1 MNGTDFCDRFFKWS
15 HRIIVKQKHITFL
28 LKSTKKLWLG
38 MSFLVAGVFAAVSR
52 ADSCRQWR
60 GLRRSSSFLRSSLH
74 SYPYALHSSPR
85 SCNYHVS
92 CCSANTK
99 KIAASNYSLS
109 CSVGG
114 KNGRYYYCGTETE
127 KRQKNCRGDKCEL
140 LILKSRHF
148 FILWKHLCTSVFQQR
163 RRDFGGKNSR
173 TLLRLLSTHK
183 VMKVT
188 LKKYIKNKQWA

>member
-127 KRQKNCRGDKCEL
+127 KRQKKTAEGINVNCWSSNLGISSSCENIFVPRYFNKDAE
-140 LILKSRHF
+140 ILEGKTPGLFWDFCQHTNS
-148 FILWKHLCTSVFQQR
+148 WK
-163 RRDFGGKNSR
+163 
-173 TLLRLLSTHK
+173 
-183 VMKVT
+183 
-188 LKKYIKNKQWA
+188 